1 MKTKLLSL
9 TLFLFFVAFGTQAQ
23 VQLTACDTEFN
34 GSQTFDLTTVIP
46 ELLGNEN
53 PEDFSVT
60 FHISQTNAIANI
72 NPIQNPTSYVNVS
85 NPQLIWVSFTNNS
98 TSEVTINS
106 FSLQVNPLPILAME
120 VASACDENND
130 GFANFNF
137 GLVMDFTYQ
146 ANNATPNTM
155 LIEFYETLEDMQT
168 QSNPLGF
175 NYTNI
180 YPNQIIYI
188 RIENLLTGCF
198 WGGEFFLMVEDCST
212 SCEIPTNLSS
222 TGIFES
228 GAVLGWTNQ
237 STSNTLNEII
247 VLPAGSPTPD
257 QGSQGFVIAA
267 NPFTITALTCD
278 TEFTFYVRS
287 ICEDQSTTEWSEGHT
302 FTTAAC
308 GSTVNPYVSVNTTTF
323 TPEQILNNII
333 LNSSC
338 GIIDNVVTQ
347 GPCGVGYFNANDSD
361 FPFEQGMIIRSGQAS
376 LSQGPYSN
384 ITGTLTSNCSLIGD
398 AQLTSIMQANGQSG
412 SINDVSFVKF
422 DIVPTSNILSFNFIF
437 ASNEYGE
444 YQCQFSDVFGFILTD
459 LTTNQTINIAVVPGT
474 NTPISVTTIRD
485 SAYNNSCPSV
495 NSQFFSTYNVGNSS
509 TSLNMRGYTVPMTA
523 IASVIPNHT
532 YSLKLAVGDYQD
544 NSYDSAVF
552 IEGGSLA
559 LGNQCRENIQ
569 IITFL
574 DSNNNGIKDAGEP
587 NFLNGNLNYQLNNTG
602 DTVSATSH
610 NGVFYIFPDNETDT
624 YDFDYSI
631 YSEFASFYA
640 EPISFDDVVY
650 SQTES
655 NVYYIPIVNTTP
667 YNDVTV
673 SLVATNQ
680 PAAGFNYINKIYY
693 SNNGIAPASGTL
705 SFEKDP
711 ALTITNISVGGTTN
725 LPSGFTFDYV
735 DLMPSETRTITVM
748 MSVPPIP
755 TVAIGDLVTNSVS
768 ISSLTTDANPDNN
781 SASLTKPI
789 VASYDPNDKNESH
802 GDKIALADFTEND
815 YLYYTIRFQNTGTTN
830 ATFVRVEDVLDAQL
844 NPESLRMIAASH
856 PYVLERINN
865 ELVWKFDNIQLVPQI
880 VNENASIGFVHF
892 KIKPNQG
899 IAVGDII
906 PNTADIYFD
915 FNPVIVTNTFETE
928 FVETLSTPDFTNSTV
943 VLSPNPTKDRLQV
956 QLNGSETIAQISV
969 YDVIGKRVYHRN
981 KVELNS
987 TSIDFSSLHQGVYLV
1002 EVITTSNQKLV
1013 NKVIKN

>member
-9 TLFLFFVAFGTQAQ
+9 TFFLFFFIFGTQAQ
-23 VQLTACDTEFN
+23 VELTACDTDFN
-34 GSQTFDLTTVIP
+34 GFETFDLTTVIP
-46 ELLGNEN
+46 ALLGNEN
-53 PEDFSVT
+53 PEDYSVT
-60 FHISQTNAIANI
+60 FYLSETNAIADI
-72 NPIQNPTSYVNVS
+72 NPITNPTSFLNTS
-85 NPQLIWVSFTNNS
+85 NPQVIWISFTNNL
-98 TSEVTINS
+98 TQETNINW
-106 FSLQVNPLPILAME
+106 FSLQVNPIPILGSE
-120 VASACDENND
+120 VAVACDDNND
-130 GFANFNF
+130 QIATFDLSSAVEIN
-137 GLVMDFTYQ
+137 YQ
-146 ANNATPNTM
+146 ANNASPNTM
-155 LIEFYETLEDMQT
+155 LIEFYETLTDMET
-168 QSNPLGF
+168 QSNPIGYT
-175 NYTNI
+175 YTNI
-180 YPNQIIYI
+180 SPNQIIFI
-188 RIENLLTGCF
+188 RIENLITGCF
-198 WGGEFFLMVEDCST
+198 WGGSFFLMVENCST
-212 SCEIPTNLSS
+212 SCEAPTNLNA
-222 TGIFES
+222 TNIEET
-228 GAVLGWTNQ
+228 GAVLSWTNQ
-237 STSNTLNEII
+237 SSNITLQEII
-247 VLPAGSPTPD
+247 ILPAGSPLPN
-257 QGSQGFVIAA
+257 QGSQGFITTS
-267 NPFTITALTCD
+267 NPFVITALTCE
-278 TEFTFYVRS
+278 TSFTFYVRT
-287 ICEDQSTTEWSEGHT
+287 ICEDQSTTDWSEGHT
-302 FTTAAC
+302 FTTLTC
-308 GSTVNPYVSVNTTTF
+308 GTTVNPYLSVNTTTF

-333 LNSSC
+333 LNSTC

-361 FPFEQGMIIRSGQAS
+361 FPFEQGLIIRSGQAN
-376 LSQGPYSN
+376 LSQGPFINNSN
-384 ITGTLTSNCSLIGD
+384 SLSSTCSQTGD
-398 AQLTSIMQANGQSG
+398 PQLNTIMQASGQTG
-412 SINDVSFVKF
+412 TINDVSFVKF

-437 ASNEYGE
+437 ASNEYGQ
-444 YQCQFSDVFGFILTD
+444 YQCQYSDVFGFILTD
-459 LTTNQTINIAVVPGT
+459 LTTNETVNIAVVPGT
-474 NTPISVTTIRD
+474 NVPISTTTIRD
-485 SAYNNSCPSV
+485 VAHNSGCPSV
-495 NSQFFSTYNVGNSS
+495 NPQFFSTYNVGNPNS
-509 TSLNMRGYTVPMTA
+509 SLNMIGYTVPMTA
-523 IASVIPNHT
+523 IASVTPNHN
-532 YSLKLAVGDYQD
+532 YSLKLAVGDYLD
-544 NSYDSAVF
+544 GSFDSAVF

-574 DSNNNGIKDAGEP
+574 DSNNNGIKEANEP
-587 NFLNGNLNYQLNNTG
+587 TFLNGNLNYQLNNTG
-602 DTVSATSH
+602 DTVSATSY
-610 NGVFYIFPDNETDT
+610 NGVFYIFPENETDT
-624 YDFDYSI
+624 YDFNYSI
-631 YSEFASFYA
+631 YSEFAGYYA

-680 PAAGFNYINKIYY
+680 PAAGFNYINTIYY
-693 SNNGIAPASGTL
+693 TNNGIAPASGTL

-711 ALTITNISVGGTTN
+711 ALTISNISVGGTTN
-725 LPSGFTFDYV
+725 LPTGFTFDYT
-735 DLMPSETRTITVM
+735 DLMPSETRSITVT

-768 ISSLTTDANPDNN
+768 ISSLTTDANPNN
-781 SASLTKPI
+781 NTASQTKPI

-802 GDKIALADFTEND
+802 GDKIALADFTEDD

-943 VLSPNPTKDRLQV
+943 VLSPNPTKDKLQI
-956 QLNGSETIAQISV
+956 QLNGSETIEQISV
-969 YDVIGKRVYHRN
+969 YDVVGKRVYFRN
-981 KVELNS
+981 KIEVNS
-987 TSIDFSSLHQGVYLV
+987 ASVDFSNLIQGVYMV
-1002 EVITTSNQKLV
+1002 EVITASNQKLV

>member
-9 TLFLFFVAFGTQAQ
+9 TFFLFFFIFGTQAQ

-34 GSQTFDLTTVIP
+34 GTQNFDLTTAIP
-46 ELLGNEN
+46 QLLGNQN
-53 PEDFSVT
+53 PNDFTYT
-60 FHISQTNAIANI
+60 FHISETNAQANV
-72 NPIQNPTSYVNVS
+72 NPITNPTSYTNIT
-85 NPQLIWVSFTNNS
+85 NPQLIWVAFTN
-98 TSEVTINS
+98 TTTDEVTINS
-106 FSLQVNPLPILAME
+106 FSLQVNPLPNLVTE
-120 VASACDENND
+120 VATACDDNND

-137 GLVMDFTYQ
+137 GLAVDLTYQ
-146 ANNATPNTM
+146 ANNATPET
-155 LIEFYETLEDMQT
+155 ISITFYETLVDMQT
-168 QSNPLGF
+168 QSNPIGY
-175 NYTNI
+175 NYTNTTQ
-180 YPNQIIYI
+180 NQIIYI
-188 RIENLLTGCF
+188 RIDNLITGCF
-198 WGGEFFLMVEDCST
+198 WGGEFFLLVEDCST
-212 SCEIPTNLSS
+212 SCETPTNLSS
-222 TGIFES
+222 TSISET
-228 GAVLGWTNQ
+228 GAVLGWTNPS
-237 STSNTLNEII
+237 STNSFYELI
-247 VLPAGSPTPD
+247 VLPAGSPAPN
-257 QGSQGFVIAA
+257 QNSQGIFVST
-267 NPFTITALTCD
+267 NPFTIAALTCE
-278 TEFTFYVRS
+278 TAFTFYVRT
-287 ICEDQSTTEWSEGHT
+287 ICEDQSTTDWSEGHT
-302 FTTAAC
+302 FTTLAC
-308 GSTVNPYVSVNTTTF
+308 DSTVNPYVSVNTTTF

-361 FPFEQGMIIRSGQAS
+361 FPFEQGMIIRSGQAA

-384 ITGTLTSNCSLIGD
+384 ITGTLTSNCSLTGD
-398 AQLTSIMQANGQSG
+398 TQLTSIMQANGQSG
-412 SINDVSFVKF
+412 TINDVSFVKF

-459 LTTNQTINIAVVPGT
+459 LTTNQTVNIAVVPGT

-485 SAYNNSCPSV
+485 GAYNNGCPSV

-602 DTVSATSH
+602 DTVSATSY
-610 NGVFYIFPDNETDT
+610 NGVFYVFPENETDT
-624 YDFDYSI
+624 YDFTYSI
-631 YSEFASFYA
+631 YSEFAGYYA
-640 EPISFDDVVY
+640 EPISFEDVIY

-693 SNNGIAPASGTL
+693 SNNGITPASGTL
-705 SFEKDP
+705 TFEKDP
-711 ALTITNISVGGTTN
+711 ALTITNISVAGTTN
-725 LPSGFTFDYV
+725 LPTGFTFDYV
-735 DLMPSETRTITVM
+735 DLMPSETRSITVT

-755 TVAIGDLVTNSVS
+755 TVAIGDLVTNTVS
-768 ISSLTTDANPDNN
+768 ISSLTTDANPNN
-781 SASLTKPI
+781 NTASLTKPI
-789 VASYDPNDKNESH
+789 VASYDPNDKNEAH
-802 GDKIALADFTEND
+802 GEKIALADFTEDD

-892 KIKPNQG
+892 KIKPNSG
-899 IAVGDII
+899 IVVGDII

-915 FNPVIVTNTFETE
+915 FNPVIITNTFETE
-928 FVETLSTPDFTNSTV
+928 FVENLSTPDFTNSTV

-956 QLNGSETIAQISV
+956 QLNGSDIITEISV
-969 YDVIGKRVYHRN
+969 YDVVGKRVYFKN
-981 KVELNS
+981 KLEVNA
-987 TSIDFSSLHQGVYLV
+987 TAVDFSNLHQGVYMV
-1002 EVITTSNQKLV
+1002 EVITASNQKLV
-1013 NKVIKN
+1013 NKVIKQ

>member
-9 TLFLFFVAFGTQAQ
+9 TLFLFFVAFGSQAQ
-23 VQLTACDTEFN
+23 VQLAACDTEYN
-34 GSQTFDLTTVIP
+34 GSQAFDLTTVIP
-46 ELLGNEN
+46 DLLGGQN
-53 PEDFSVT
+53 PADFTVT
-60 FHISQTNAIANI
+60 FHISQTNAIANV

-85 NPQLIWVSFTNNS
+85 NPQLIWVSFVNNS

-106 FSLQVNPLPILAME
+106 FSLQVNSIPTLGSE
-120 VASACDENND
+120 VAIACDDNND
-130 GFANFNF
+130 GIANFNF
-137 GLVMDFTYQ
+137 IQAVQMNYE
-146 ANNATPNTM
+146 ANNATPNT
-155 LIEFYETLEDMQT
+155 LQITFYETEQDLQT
-168 QSNPLGF
+168 QSNPLGIT
-175 NYTNI
+175 YTNTS
-180 YPNQIIYI
+180 PNQIIFV
-188 RIENLLTGCF
+188 RLENLLTGCF
-198 WGGEFFLMVEDCST
+198 WSGEFFLVVENCST
-212 SCEIPTNLSS
+212 SCEVPTNLNATSI
-222 TGIFES
+222 TET
-228 GAVLGWTNQ
+228 GAVLAWINPSAANFQT
-237 STSNTLNEII
+237 EILL
-247 VLPAGSPTPD
+247 LPLGSPEPN
-257 QGSQGFVIAA
+257 QNSQGIVTAS
-267 NPFTITALTCD
+267 NPFTITALTCG
-278 TEFTFYVRS
+278 TSYTYYVRT
-287 ICEDQSTTEWSEGHT
+287 ICDNQSTTDWSEGHT
-302 FTTAAC
+302 FSTAAC
-308 GSTVNPYVSVNTTTF
+308 GSTVNPYISVNTSSF

-361 FPFEQGMIIRSGQAS
+361 FPFEQGMIIRSGQAINTQGPFNSSS
-376 LSQGPYSN
+376 LSSTCSQTGDSQLN
-384 ITGTLTSNCSLIGD
+384 AIMQSTGQTGT
-398 AQLTSIMQANGQSG
+398 
-412 SINDVSFVKF
+412 INDVSFVKF
-422 DIVPTSNILSFNFIF
+422 DIIPTSNILSFNFIF
-437 ASNEYGE
+437 ASNEYGQF
-444 YQCQFSDVFGFILTD
+444 QCGFSDVFGFILTD
-459 LTTNQTINIAVVPGT
+459 LTTNEVINIAVVPGT

-485 SAYNNSCPSV
+485 ALYNSSCPSV
-495 NSQFFSTYNVGNSS
+495 NPQFFSTLNLDNLTASM
-509 TSLNMRGYTVPMTA
+509 NMRGYTVPMTA

-532 YSLKLAVGDYQD
+532 YSLKLSVGDYQD
-544 NSYDSAVF
+544 SAFDSAVF

-574 DSNNNGIKDAGEP
+574 DSNNNGVKDAGEP
-587 NFLNGNLNYQLNNTG
+587 NFLNGNLNFQLNNTG

-610 NGVFYIFPDNETDT
+610 NGVFYVFPENETDT
-624 YDFDYSI
+624 YDFNYSI
-631 YSEFASFYA
+631 YSEFAGFYA

-725 LPSGFTFDYV
+725 LPTGFTFDYV
-735 DLMPSETRTITVM
+735 DLMPSETRSITVT

-781 SASLTKPI
+781 TASQTKPI

-802 GDKIALADFTEND
+802 GDKIALADFTEDD

-844 NPESLRMIAASH
+844 NPQSLRMIAASH

-892 KIKPNQG
+892 KVKPNQG

-928 FVETLSTPDFTNSTV
+928 FVENLSTPDFTNSTA
-943 VLSPNPTKDRLQV
+943 VLSPNPTKDKLQI
-956 QLNGSETIAQISV
+956 QLNGSDAIQQISI
-969 YDVIGKRVYHRN
+969 YDVVGKRIYFKDKLEIN
-981 KVELNS
+981 T
-987 TSIDFSSLHQGVYLV
+987 TSVDFSSFNQGVYLV
-1002 EVITTSNQKLV
+1002 ELITTSNQKLV
-1013 NKVIKN
+1013 NKIIKQ

>member
-9 TLFLFFVAFGTQAQ
+9 TFLLFFCIFGTQAQ
-23 VQLTACDTEFN
+23 VQLTACDTDFN
-34 GSQTFDLTTVIP
+34 GIEAFDLTTVIP
-46 ELLGNEN
+46 ALLGNEN
-53 PEDFSVT
+53 PEDYSVT
-60 FHISQTNAIANI
+60 FHISETNALANI
-72 NPIQNPTSYVNVS
+72 NPIQNPTNYVNVS
-85 NPQLIWVSFTNNS
+85 NPQLIWVLLTNNS
-98 TSEVTINS
+98 TSESTINS
-106 FSLQVNPLPILAME
+106 FSIQVNPLPNLATE
-120 VASACDENND
+120 VAYACDENND

-137 GLVMDFTYQ
+137 GFAVDLTYQ
-146 ANNATPNTM
+146 VNNTNPSTM
-155 LIEFYETLEDMQT
+155 QIEFYETLVDMQN
-168 QSNPLGF
+168 QSNPLGY
-175 NYTNI
+175 NYSNT

-188 RIENLLTGCF
+188 RIDNLMTGCF
-198 WGGEFFLMVEDCST
+198 WGGEFFLMVESCST

-222 TGIFES
+222 TSVFET
-228 GAVLGWTNQ
+228 GAVLAWTNQ
-237 STSNTLNEII
+237 SSNNTLYEII
-247 VLPAGSPTPD
+247 VLPAGSPAPD
-257 QGSQGFVIAA
+257 QGSQGFVITS
-267 NPFTITALTCD
+267 NPFTVTALTCD
-278 TEFTFYVRS
+278 TAFTFYVRS
-287 ICEDQSTTEWSEGHT
+287 ICEDQSTTEWSQGHT

-347 GPCGVGYFNANDSD
+347 GSCGVGYFNANDSD
-361 FPFEQGMIIRSGQAS
+361 FPFEQGLIIRSGLANLTEGQFINNSNS
-376 LSQGPYSN
+376 LSS
-384 ITGTLTSNCSLIGD
+384 TCSQAGD
-398 AQLTSIMQANGQSG
+398 PQLNAIMQASGQNGT
-412 SINDVSFVKF
+412 INDVSYVKF

-444 YQCQFSDVFGFILTD
+444 YQCQYSDVFGFILTD
-459 LTTNQTINIAVVPGT
+459 LTTNETINIAVVPGT
-474 NTPISVTTIRD
+474 TIPISTTTIRD
-485 SAYNNSCPSV
+485 NAHNNGCPSV
-495 NSQFFSTYNVGNSS
+495 NPQFFNTYNVGNPNS
-509 TSLNMRGYTVPMTA
+509 SLNMVGYTVPMTA
-523 IASVIPNHT
+523 IASVTPNHT
-532 YSLKLAVGDYQD
+532 YSLKLAVGDYMD
-544 NSYDSAVF
+544 SSFDSAVF

-574 DSNNNGIKDAGEP
+574 DSNNNGIKEVGEP
-587 NFLNGNLNYQLNNTG
+587 NFLNGNLNYQLNNSG
-602 DTVSATSH
+602 ETVSATSH
-610 NGVFYIFPDNETDT
+610 NGVFYIFPENETDT
-624 YDFDYSI
+624 YDFNYSI
-631 YSEFASFYA
+631 YSEFAGFYA

-725 LPSGFTFDYV
+725 LPTGFTFNYT
-735 DLMPSETRTITVM
+735 DLMPSETRTITVT

-755 TVAIGDLVTNSVS
+755 TVSIGDLVTNSVS
-768 ISSLTTDANPDNN
+768 ISSLTTDANPNN
-781 SASLTKPI
+781 NTASQTKPI
-789 VASYDPNDKNESH
+789 VASYDPNDKNEAH
-802 GDKIALADFTEND
+802 GNKIALADFMEDD

-892 KIKPNQG
+892 KIKANQG
-899 IAVGDII
+899 IAAGDII

-915 FNPVIVTNTFETE
+915 FNPVIITNTFETE
-928 FVETLSTPDFTNSTV
+928 FVENLSTPDFTNSTV
-943 VLSPNPTKDRLQV
+943 VLSPNPTKDRLQI
-956 QLNGSETIAQISV
+956 QLNGSETIEQISV
-969 YDVIGKRVYHRN
+969 YDVVGKRVYFRN
-981 KVELNS
+981 KIEINS
-987 TSIDFSSLHQGVYLV
+987 ASVDFSNLIQGVYMV
-1002 EVITTSNQKLV
+1002 EVITASNQKLV
-1013 NKVIKN
+1013 NKVIKQ